1 MIGDATNTTRF
12 RFWLWLIRIIGVI
25 VPRRLRADWRQEWE
39 AELRHREVML
49 AGWDRLDWRNKLDLL
64 WRSTSA
70 FWDALW
76 LQPKRLEDEMFQDL
90 SFGLRML
97 LKNPGFTLIAIITLA
112 LGVGAN
118 TAIFSIVNALLLR
131 PLPGVVE
138 PERLVQVGRTRED
151 GVFDSLSYPD
161 YLDYREQSTVFS
173 GIAVYFKT
181 PLHLGNAETEG
192 RAERVRGELVSG
204 GYFSTLGTK
213 AALGRTLTPAD
224 DTAPG
229 ANPVAVI
236 GYDLWQRSFG
246 ADVAIVGK
254 TIKLNAQPFTVIG
267 VAVEGFE
274 GTIVGGATE
283 VWLPISMFA
292 AARPLEDAKGNYL
305 AERGMQWIDGFARL
319 KPGVSLQQAQ
329 AEMTAIAQRLARAY
343 PNTNE
348 KVGVQLAPHFG
359 MWPGDRADAQQFT
372 ELLLLAAGLT
382 LLVACANIANLL
394 FARATARQKEIG
406 VRMALGA
413 GRARIVRQLLTES
426 LLLALLGGLAG
437 LVVARLAGDFIMR
450 FWTPRSYHGLQAS
463 LDLGL
468 DVRVLA
474 FAFAVSL
481 VTGIVFGLAPAWQ
494 AARTDL
500 LPVLKDGAASGRAP
514 RQARL
519 RGALIV
525 GQIALS
531 LVVLVGAGLC
541 MRTLHNVR
549 SINRGYGVDRVLTAE
564 IDLGRQGYSE
574 EGGRGFYQ
582 RLLERVQALPGV
594 EAASLARRS
603 PLSGQMGTP
612 VRPEGLPENI
622 PSTGVRF
629 NIVTPRHP
637 ETIGLRLLRG
647 RDFNAQDTARA
658 PGVGIINEALARSM
672 WGEQNPL
679 GRVLF
684 ARTSRGRQR
693 IEVIGVVND
702 ARYGSAL
709 QPPHMYLYLPVT
721 QEYQSGMV
729 LHVKMAG
736 DPALLSAGVQ
746 REVRT
751 LDPNL
756 PIYNVRTLSAQLD
769 QVLAS
774 QRVAAALISS
784 LGLLA
789 LLLAGIGLYGVMAY
803 AVAQRTREI
812 GIRIA
817 LGANRADVQKLIVRQ
832 GMKLALMGV
841 ALGLLASFVSTR
853 VLKGLLF
860 GVSATDPLTFIV
872 IALLLIFV
880 ALLACYIPVRRAAK
894 VDPIIAL
901 RYE

>member
-1 MIGDATNTTRF
+1 MLNKLR
-12 RFWLWLIRIIGVI
+12 L
-25 VPRRLRADWRQEWE
+25 RLRALFFKSKMEEELDE
-39 AELRHREVML
+39 ELRFHLEREIEENIARGMSPEEARFAALRSFGGVERVKEESR
-49 AGWDRLDWRNKLDLL
+49 DERSIRL
-64 WRSTSA
+64 
-70 FWDALW
+70 
-76 LQPKRLEDEMFQDL
+76 LEEVWQDL
-90 SFGLRML
+90 RFGARML
-97 LKNPGFTLIAIITLA
+97 MKRPGFTIIAILTLA
-112 LGVGAN
+112 LGIGTN
-118 TAIFSIVNALLLR
+118 TAIFNIVNALLLR
-131 PLPGVVE
+131 PMPSVVE
-138 PERLVQVGRTRED
+138 EERLVQVGRTHED
-151 GVFDSLSYPD
+151 AVFDSLSYPD
-161 YLDYREQSTVFS
+161 YLDYREQNTVFS

-204 GYFSTLGTK
+204 SYFSTLGAK

-224 DTAPG
+224 DTAPA

-236 GYDLWQRSFG
+236 GYDLWQRRFG
-246 ADVAIVGK
+246 ADMAIVGK

-274 GTIVGGATE
+274 GTVVGGATE
-283 VWLPISMFA
+283 IWLPITMFA
-292 AARPLEDAKGNYL
+292 EARPLEDEKGNYL

-319 KPGVSLQQAQ
+319 KPSVTLQQAQ

-348 KVGVQLAPHFG
+348 KVGVRLAPHFG
-359 MWPGDRADAQQFT
+359 MWPDDRANTQQFT

-413 GRARIVRQLLTES
+413 GRVRIVRQLLTES

-437 LVVARLAGDFIMR
+437 LVVARWASDFIMR
-450 FWTPRSYHGLQAS
+450 FWTPKSYHGLQAS
-463 LDLGL
+463 LDLSL
-468 DVRVLA
+468 DVSVLA

-500 LPVLKDGAASGRAP
+500 LPVLKDGVAIGRAP

-519 RGALIV
+519 RGGLIV

-541 MRTLHNVR
+541 VRTLHNAL
-549 SINRGYGVDRVLTAE
+549 SINRGYNVDRVLTAE

-574 EGGRGFYQ
+574 DVGHSFYRQ
-582 RLLERVQALPGV
+582 LLERVQALPGV
-594 EAASLARRS
+594 EAASLAHRS

-612 VRPEGLPENI
+612 VRPEDLPENS
-622 PSTGVRF
+622 PSTEVRF
-629 NIVTPRHP
+629 NIVTPRHL

-647 RDFNAQDTARA
+647 RDFNAQDTAQA
-658 PGVGIINEALARSM
+658 PGVGIINEALARNL

-679 GRVLF
+679 GRALF
-684 ARTSRGRQR
+684 ANTSRGEQR

-721 QEYQSGMV
+721 QEYQSSMA
-729 LHVKMAG
+729 LHVKITG
-736 DPALLSAGVQ
+736 DPASLSAGVQ

-812 GIRIA
+812 GIRMA
-817 LGANRADVQKLIVRQ
+817 LGAQSGDVQKLIVRQ
-832 GMKLALMGV
+832 GMTLALMGV
-841 ALGLLASFVSTR
+841 ALGLLTSLAFTR
-853 VLKGLLF
+853 VLNSLLF
-860 GVSATDPLTFIV
+860 GVSATDPLTFAV
-872 IALLLIFV
+872 IPVLMAGV
-880 ALLACYIPVRRAAK
+880 ALLACWIPVHRAAK
-894 VDPIIAL
+894 LDPLVAL
-901 RYE
+901 RRQ